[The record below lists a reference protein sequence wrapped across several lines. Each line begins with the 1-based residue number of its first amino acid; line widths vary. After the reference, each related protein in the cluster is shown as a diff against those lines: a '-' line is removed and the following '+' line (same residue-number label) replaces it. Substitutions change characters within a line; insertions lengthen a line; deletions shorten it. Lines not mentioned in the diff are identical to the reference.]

1 MNATPKQLV
10 SPTTIWGLLCLATVI
25 TTWVLGKGALD
36 ADAAT
41 ILTFAIVGW
50 KIRLVFRRFMELD
63 QVSLPRRIIFEAW
76 AVAIPVGIGITL
88 AVAGWPNS

>member
-1 MNATPKQLV
+1 MNATSRQLV

-41 ILTFAIVGW
+41 TLTFAIVAW

-63 QVSLPRRIIFEAW
+63 QVSLSRRMIFEAW
-76 AVAIPVGIGITL
+76 TVAAPVSIGVAL
-88 AVAGWPNS
+88 AVLG